1 MLFNI
6 VGKSLRTLKFDILSW
21 KNEIMLVIHS
31 NFSLSVKLERDWYKF
46 GNICITNDCNSDG
59 YVAILNNFLYN

>member
-1 MLFNI
+1 
-6 VGKSLRTLKFDILSW
+6 
-21 KNEIMLVIHS
+21 MLVIHS

-46 GNICITNDCNSDG
+46 GNICITNDCNSEG